1 VLLPRRL
8 ASAIVV
14 VVSIVWVVNFGA
26 QFFIPTYHPD
36 ISINGIFMAVV
47 GGGLM
52 LARKGKGAGNDRDG
66 DDRDDPDDD
75 GPLSLPFRLRRDDER
90 GARREQSPPHDRRE
104 PDRRL
109 PPRRYYDDDDD
120 R

>member
-1 VLLPRRL
+1 MLLPRRL

-52 LARKGKGAGNDRDG
+52 LARKGKGAGNGQDG

-75 GPLSLPFRLRRDDER
+75 GPLSLPFRLRRDD
-90 GARREQSPPHDRRE
+90 GHARRERPPPPRDRRE
-104 PDRRL
+104 PDRR
-109 PPRRYYDDDDD
+109 PAPRRYYDDDD